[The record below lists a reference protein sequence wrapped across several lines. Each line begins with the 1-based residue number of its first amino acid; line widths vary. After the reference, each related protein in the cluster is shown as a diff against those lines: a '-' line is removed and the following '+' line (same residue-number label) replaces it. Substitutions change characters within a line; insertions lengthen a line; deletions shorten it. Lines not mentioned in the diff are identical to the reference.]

1 MNEQP
6 TLQQLSEK
14 LDEIRDLTAITAKT
28 VLELT
33 EAALFTGFSK
43 DHIYRLTCTNKIPHY
58 KKNRKLYFR
67 KDELEQWLT
76 ECRVPTQAEINSKA
90 ATYIATR

>member
-1 MNEQP
+1 MNDQP
-6 TLQQLSEK
+6 TLQQLSDK
-14 LDEIRDLTAITAKT
+14 LDEIRSITVIAAKT
-28 VLELT
+28 VLEIT

-43 DHIYRLTCTNKIPHY
+43 GHLYRLTCTNQIPHY

-76 ECRVPTQAEINSKA
+76 ESRVPTQAEINSKA